1 MTIKTTNDHAATV
14 DSLYHWR
21 LIDKDTPRGTKLQ
34 LINHRA
40 GVATY
45 GQIYGSN
52 CFWTHWAPCP
62 TFKKD

>member
-1 MTIKTTNDHAATV
+1 MSIKTTNDHAATV

-21 LIDKDTPRGTKLQ
+21 PIDKDTPRGTKLQ
-34 LINHRA
+34 LINQRS

-45 GQIYGSN
+45 GQLFGSDS
-52 CFWTHWAPCP
+52 FWTHWAPCP